1 METTSRF
8 STLLG
13 LALLASLTGCGQ
25 SDNPPALARQAQAG
39 TTVNVTLREWA
50 VMTDKVTVSSGPV
63 AFRVTN
69 TGTLPHELVILKLNP
84 GVTPDTMPM
93 KEGAVD
99 ENASGTVIDEIEET
113 DLPPHATQSKS
124 VTLTPGTYA
133 LFCAVV
139 ENNDQVP
146 ETEINKTKVSHYQLG
161 MVTTLTV
168 L

>member
-13 LALLASLTGCGQ
+13 LALLTGLAGCGQ
-25 SDNPPALARQAQAG
+25 SDSPPALARQGRAG

-50 VMTDKVTVSSGPV
+50 VVADNTTVPSGSVT
-63 AFRVTN
+63 FRVTN

-84 GVTPDTMPM
+84 EVTSGTMPL
-93 KEGAVD
+93 KDGGVD
-99 ENASGTVIDEIEET
+99 ESASGTVIDEIEET

>member
-1 METTSRF
+1 M
-8 STLLG
+8 
-13 LALLASLTGCGQ
+13 
-25 SDNPPALARQAQAG
+25 
-39 TTVNVTLREWA
+39 
-50 VMTDKVTVSSGPV
+50 VSSGSV
-63 AFRVTN
+63 TFRVTN
-69 TGTLPHELVILKLNP
+69 TGSLPHELVILKLNP

>member
-13 LALLASLTGCGQ
+13 LVLLTGLAGCGQ
-25 SDNPPALARQAQAG
+25 SDSPPALARQARAS

-50 VMTDKVTVSSGPV
+50 VVADNTTVSSGSV
-63 AFRVTN
+63 TFRVTN

-139 ENNDQVP
+139 ENNGQAAGT
-146 ETEINKTKVSHYQLG
+146 ETNTVKVSHYQLG